1 MQMPREEILKKLVDI
16 LVALDDR
23 YAEKAT
29 TITESTTL
37 AGDLEFD
44 SVSMLY
50 MMVAIESSLGV
61 MLEGITPDGTV
72 GDIVDFICGKQN

>member
-1 MQMPREEILKKLVDI
+1 MKPTREEILKNLVDI
-16 LVALDDR
+16 LVALDER
-23 YAEKAT
+23 YAEKAP

-50 MMVAIESSLGV
+50 MMVAIENRMGV

-72 GDIVDFICGKQN
+72 GDIVDYLYGKQN